1 MRLFSSAQ
9 PVHDAALDAV
19 DTADRVAD
27 KLTEHASGVADTVGS
42 RLAKVES
49 RLAKESLQL
58 RERGADAIAGAAQV
72 ARERPVA
79 TSTIFAIVALLVGG
93 AVYYVATNNRG

>member
-1 MRLFSSAQ
+1 MRLFFSAQ
-9 PVHDAALDAV
+9 PVRDAAVDAV

-27 KLTEHASGVADTVGS
+27 KLTERASGVADTVGS
-42 RLAKVES
+42 RLAKG
-49 RLAKESLQL
+49 SLQL